1 MSDELWISSVT
12 EYRSRVVDAEFR
24 DRLSAMG
31 AVLVDGPKAVGKT
44 FTASRVAETVL
55 RIDVDRAV
63 RAALEV
69 RPEQLFTYPTPIL
82 FDEWQEAP
90 ELWNLVRRAV
100 DDHDDKGLYVLT
112 GSARPRDDA
121 RMHSGAGRI
130 GRVRMRPMSLYETGY
145 SSGKVS
151 LEALLDGAEPTG
163 GPAELAVPD
172 ILERIVVG
180 GWPDL
185 LGASERIARDWLSD
199 YRRNLAE
206 VDIPGLGPR
215 RNPGNIIRLLAGL
228 ARSVGTPLNR
238 SALEVEIGGV
248 GGPIASETLTNY
260 LDALDRLMIV
270 ESLPAW
276 RPHMRSRTR
285 LRVSSVHHFVD
296 PSLGTAALGVG
307 VRDLLNDLEA
317 AGYHFESLVV
327 RDLRVYSQALGATLS
342 SWRDSQTGAEVE
354 VVLEL
359 PDGRWAAVEIKL
371 GEGAVDAAAAAL
383 LRFAGKVDTAR
394 HGDPLALIVVTG
406 GRFTYRRDDGVIV
419 VPITALGP

>member
-1 MSDELWISSVT
+1 MT
-12 EYRSRVVDAEFR
+12 KYRLRVVDAELR
-24 DRLSAMG
+24 HRLSVTG

-55 RIDVDRAV
+55 RVDIDRAV

-69 RPEQLFTYPTPIL
+69 QPEQLFSYPTPIL

-100 DDHDDKGLYVLT
+100 DDHDKKGLYVLT

-130 GRVRMRPMSLYETGY
+130 GRLRMRPMSLYETGH

-151 LEALLDGAEPTG
+151 LEALLAGAEPTG
-163 GPAELAVPD
+163 APAELAVPD
-172 ILERIVVG
+172 ILERVVIG

-185 LGASERIARDWLSD
+185 IGASERTARAWLAD

-215 RNPGNIIRLLAGL
+215 RNPGNISRLLAGL
-228 ARSVGTPLNR
+228 GRSVGTPLNR
-238 SALEVEIGGV
+238 SALEIEIGGA
-248 GGPIASETLTNY
+248 GGPIASETLANY
-260 LDALDRLMIV
+260 LDALDRLMLV

-285 LRVSSVHHFVD
+285 LRASAVHYFVD
-296 PSLGTAALGVG
+296 PSLGTTALGVG
-307 VRDLLNDLEA
+307 VKDLLSDLEA
-317 AGYHFESLVV
+317 AGYHFESLVL
-327 RDLRVYSQALGATLS
+327 RDLRVYSQALEATLS
-342 SWRDSQTGAEVE
+342 SWRDSQTGAEVD

-359 PDGRWAAVEIKL
+359 PNGSWAAFEIKL
-371 GEGAVDAAAAAL
+371 GEVAADAAAASL
-383 LRFAGKVDTAR
+383 LHFTGKVDTLR
-394 HGDPLALIVVTG
+394 HGNPLALVVITG
-406 GRFTYRRDDGVIV
+406 GRFAYKRPDGVIV